1 MNLKKFT
8 SDILERILKEVKK
21 DENISKIHKQLIDPL
36 ISYAYKKINPYIIT
50 LFSIIILSFN
60 PILFVIKVLIK
71 TKNIVNFS
79 KFFNK

>member
-21 DENISKIHKQLIDPL
+21 EENISKIHKQLIDPL

-50 LFSIIILSFN
+50 LFSIIILSFIIIIV
-60 PILFVIKVLIK
+60 ILLFIIKLYF
-71 TKNIVNFS
+71 FS
-79 KFFNK
+79 KP